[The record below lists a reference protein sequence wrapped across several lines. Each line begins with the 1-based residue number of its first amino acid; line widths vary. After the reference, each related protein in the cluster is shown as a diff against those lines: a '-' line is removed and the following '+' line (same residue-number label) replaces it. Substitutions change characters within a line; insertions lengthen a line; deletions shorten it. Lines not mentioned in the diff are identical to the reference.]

1 MINGTHAIFYAED
14 PEAAR
19 AFLRDV
25 LELPFVDAHDGWLI
39 FKLPPAEVGVH
50 PTGAPAGA
58 GGGPPSGHHEVH
70 LMCEDLDR
78 TMSELTAKGVEFVGE
93 VAQAGFGRLVRLR
106 VPGAGDIGLY
116 EPRHPTAYDL
126 EG

>member
-50 PTGAPAGA
+50 PTGAPAAEGA
-58 GGGPPSGHHEVH
+58 GSPSGHHEVH
-70 LMCEDLDR
+70 LMCDDLDR
-78 TMSELTAKGVEFVGE
+78 TMAELRAKGVEFVGP
-93 VAQAGFGRLVRLR
+93 VTQAGFGRLVQLR